1 MSESERFAHMSDKFI
16 SLVCITHTMLSFS
29 IPTVK
34 YTFYFLEIKH
44 SVNHM
49 VTH

>member
-1 MSESERFAHMSDKFI
+1 MSESKRFAHIIDKFI
-16 SLVCITHTMLSFS
+16 VLVYITHTMISFS
-29 IPTVK
+29 VPTVK

-49 VTH
+49 VVH